1 MLRCCLLFGIILSAC
16 TSGSSPS
23 GITAESLTC
32 PPDSTLT
39 YDNFGATFMADN
51 CLSCHTTKEQPHL
64 TSVAAIRSHTKKIIS
79 EAVTSTSMPQDAS
92 MSDDERALL
101 GEWLTCGAP

>member
-1 MLRCCLLFGIILSAC
+1 MKRFIFVLGALSAC

-23 GITAESLTC
+23 GITQQSLTC

-39 YDNFGATFMADN
+39 YDNFGESFIADN
-51 CLSCHTTKEQPHL
+51 CLSCHTKNDQPHL
-64 TSVAAIRSHTKKIIS
+64 TSVDAVRSHAAKIIS
-79 EAVTSTSMPQDAS
+79 AAVTSTSMPRGS
-92 MSDDERALL
+92 NMTDDERSML